1 MAAPFSKTAS
11 NGLMRRRKTRP
22 GGNAF
27 SSTPRPIAIFSK
39 NIPRPRHGWRLAKTS
54 CSRLTTPSMKSLTSP
69 IMNSTTHSVIST
81 NIARLAPAV
90 AASLSRGAGKLD
102 AATER
107 RGYKIMRIGL
117 NLVVS
122 IAFVAASSHSCLAKT
137 ATANETKPRIEVCF
151 VLDTTGSMG
160 GLIEGAKQKIWSIA
174 NEMISAKP
182 TPELKLGL
190 IGYRDRGDEY
200 VVKSFQLT
208 DDIDSIYGDLRDFK
222 AEGGGDEPE
231 SVNEALAE
239 AIEKMPW
246 SQDRKVLKIIFLV
259 GDAPPHMD
267 YADGLKYPELCRIAA
282 KKDLIINT
290 VQCGS
295 IAATTPI
302 WKEIAKSSEGSY
314 AAIAQS
320 GGVAVI
326 ATPMDDELAK
336 LNRKIGETL
345 IPYGDADLRREV
357 AAKQAFAESAPATAA
372 ADRLSYN
379 ARTKK
384 GVQGRG
390 ELLDA
395 LASNEVKLESIDK
408 KDLPAEFQKL
418 TKAELEARV
427 AKTRAERD
435 SLQKEVQELAKKRD
449 AYIQAENKRLAEAG
463 KGDGFDEKEAET
475 IKQEAE
481 RKGSNY
487 TT

>member
-1 MAAPFSKTAS
+1 MK
-11 NGLMRRRKTRP
+11 
-22 GGNAF
+22 
-27 SSTPRPIAIFSK
+27 I
-39 NIPRPRHGWRLAKTS
+39 
-54 CSRLTTPSMKSLTSP
+54 TTLLFALLVTG
-69 IMNSTTHSVIST
+69 SVI
-81 NIARLAPAV
+81 
-90 AASLSRGAGKLD
+90 AAKESP
-102 AATER
+102 
-107 RGYKIMRIGL
+107 
-117 NLVVS
+117 
-122 IAFVAASSHSCLAKT
+122 
-137 ATANETKPRIEVCF
+137 NEKKPRIEVCF

-208 DDIDSIYGDLRDFK
+208 DDIDSIYAHLRDFK

-267 YADGLKYPELCRIAA
+267 YADGPKYPELCRIAA

-326 ATPMDDELAK
+326 ATPMDDELSK
-336 LNRKIGETL
+336 LNKKIGDTL

-379 ARTKK
+379 AKTKK

-395 LASNEVKLESIDK
+395 LASNAVKLESIDK
-408 KDLPAEFQKL
+408 KDLPVEFQKL
-418 TKAELEARV
+418 TKQEIEARIV
-427 AKTRAERD
+427 KTRAERD

-449 AYIQAENKRLAEAG
+449 AYIQAENKRLADAG
-463 KGDGFDEKEAET
+463 KGDGFDEKVAET
-475 IKQEAE
+475 IHQQAE
-481 RKGSNY
+481 RKGISY
-487 TT
+487 TP